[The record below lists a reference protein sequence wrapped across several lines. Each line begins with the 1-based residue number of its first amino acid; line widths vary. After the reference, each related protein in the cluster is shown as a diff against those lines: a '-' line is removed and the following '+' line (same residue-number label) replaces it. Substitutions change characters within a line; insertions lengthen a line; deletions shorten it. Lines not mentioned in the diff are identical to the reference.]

1 MEEKGTEM
9 KFVGIQQ
16 SLARSVDYE
25 DYAATSAKY
34 YDTRVTI
41 GLEIIVGCL
50 ANGRRLDQQVV
61 LDAGCGTGN
70 YLEALGD
77 LIGFGYGI
85 DINEG
90 MVLEA
95 IKKLRHKPNIS
106 VDRGD
111 LSRIPYDADFFD
123 GIICTQVLHHLDY
136 DNKAGMFPN
145 VRNMLAEA
153 CRVLHPGGVII
164 LNTCAQ

>member
-9 KFVGIQQ
+9 KSVGLQQ

-34 YDTRVTI
+34 DDTRVTI

-50 ANGRRLDQQVV
+50 ASTNGRRLDEQVV
-61 LDAGCGTGN
+61 LDVGCGTGN

-90 MVLEA
+90 MVVEA
-95 IKKLRHKPNIS
+95 KKNYETSPTYSSIVETYPGFLMTRIFSMGSS
-106 VDRGD
+106 VPKFCTIWIM
-111 LSRIPYDADFFD
+111 RIRQECSLMSETCSPSPVGCF
-123 GIICTQVLHHLDY
+123 I
-136 DNKAGMFPN
+136 
-145 VRNMLAEA
+145 
-153 CRVLHPGGVII
+153 PGESSF
-164 LNTCAQ
+164 